1 MNPNP
6 STQGIDFS
14 LHEEFGSRSA
24 QAHSRGASLST
35 ERSSWSLRTGF
46 PTSTTR
52 VFPQRRPARDR
63 CRTASTADVG
73 GPAPNFSTTRPNLA
87 EATKLLT
94 SEEKTCAIAGNGVDF
109 KIMAGR
115 CMLRRDVMIA
125 DLRKGS
131 TRTRASCG
139 CREQT
144 TRIPAE
150 LEKRDSREVS
160 RATRAAKEQGAEA
173 VEIRPDGIVA
183 AIISVAQRGETKPE
197 PEALKGISSYE
208 KVQQGVAG

>member
-6 STQGIDFS
+6 SLTQGIDFS

-35 ERSSWSLRTGF
+35 ERSSCSLRTGF
-46 PTSTTR
+46 RTSTTR

-73 GPAPNFSTTRPNLA
+73 GPAPNFSTTRPNL
-87 EATKLLT
+87 EKATKLLT
-94 SEEKTCAIAGNGVDF
+94 SEEKTCAIAGNGIGF
-109 KIMAGR
+109 KILAGR
-115 CMLRRDVMIA
+115 CMLRRDVMMS

-144 TRIPAE
+144 TTIPAE

-160 RATRAAKEQGAEA
+160 RAARAAKEQGAEA
-173 VEIRPDGIVA
+173 VEIRPDGIIA
-183 AIISVAQRGETKPE
+183 AIISGARRGETKPRD
-197 PEALKGISSYE
+197 SSYE